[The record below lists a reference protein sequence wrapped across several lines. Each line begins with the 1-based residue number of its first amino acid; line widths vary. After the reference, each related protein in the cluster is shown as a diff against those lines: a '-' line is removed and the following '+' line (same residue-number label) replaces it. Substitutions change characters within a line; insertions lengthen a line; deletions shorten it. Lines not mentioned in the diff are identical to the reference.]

1 MKLTIK
7 NPEDLYLDEF
17 ITDFLFPMIQ
27 DIVDKSYNPLKASVV
42 ENYINELYKDNSA
55 QYIYVKDI
63 LNQAIDN
70 LIYIRTPSC
79 DYEIQVDSTKN
90 VYNIRAKII
99 DLVNMINYG
108 TLSTPAY
115 PILSDALTFIKE
127 NIVDIYRQYQRQ

>member
-17 ITDFLFPMIQ
+17 IADFLFPMIQ
-27 DIVDKSYNPLKASVV
+27 DIVDKSYNPLKASAV